1 MGANAAVTVGSG
13 GSGGSPNSGQTP
25 PGTGSTGG
33 SSTFDPAG
41 TGTTLTGN
49 GGVGSGG
56 FYQEDRSQFGGTY
69 SKAGIGG
76 SASGGQLNFSGQ
88 KGANTQSNP
97 NRWVHLEVEPI
108 FSAIPT
114 RDTIKVIAG
123 CVPLVARHFLLVAM
137 DLVQTVTG
145 VTATAVATQGTTAL

>member
-56 FYQEDRSQFGGTY
+56 FIKKTDRNLEGH
-69 SKAGIGG
+69 I
-76 SASGGQLNFSGQ
+76 Q
-88 KGANTQSNP
+88 KQ
-97 NRWVHLEVEPI
+97 V
-108 FSAIPT
+108 
-114 RDTIKVIAG
+114 
-123 CVPLVARHFLLVAM
+123 
-137 DLVQTVTG
+137 
-145 VTATAVATQGTTAL
+145 